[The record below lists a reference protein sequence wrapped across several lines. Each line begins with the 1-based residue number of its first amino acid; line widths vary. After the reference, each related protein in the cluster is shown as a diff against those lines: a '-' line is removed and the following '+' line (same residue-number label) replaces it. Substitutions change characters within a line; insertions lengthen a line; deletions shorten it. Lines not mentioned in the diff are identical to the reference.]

1 MRLAYMFFVIAI
13 LCALSGMG
21 LGLFMGL
28 ARDHSLMPVH
38 AHGNLLGF
46 VTMFLCGLYYRVEPG
61 AVSRLAY
68 GHFIIAVTGFA
79 LMIGGLA
86 FILLGDRRFLP
97 VAIAGAVLSLLAMVL
112 FLVIVGRRALPAWS
126 APRASGSV
134 VASPV
139 VASPARAGLVAS
151 SDVA

>member
-134 VASPV
+134 VASP
-139 VASPARAGLVAS
+139 ARAGLVAS

>member
-1 MRLAYMFFVIAI
+1 MRLAYLFFVIAI

-21 LGLFMGL
+21 LGLFMGI
-28 ARDHSLMPVH
+28 AHDHSLSPVH

-68 GHFIIAVTGFA
+68 GHFVIAVTGYA
-79 LMIGGLA
+79 LMIGGMVV
-86 FILLGDRRFLP
+86 ILPGDRRFLP
-97 VAIAGAVLSLLAMVL
+97 VAIAGALLSLLAMVL
-112 FLVIVGRRALPAWS
+112 FLVIVGRRALPAWFES
-126 APRASGSV
+126 TATSSV
-134 VASPV
+134 AASPV
-139 VASPARAGLVAS
+139 VASPARVGLVTS

>member
-1 MRLAYMFFVIAI
+1 
-13 LCALSGMG
+13 
-21 LGLFMGL
+21 
-28 ARDHSLMPVH
+28 VH

-68 GHFIIAVTGFA
+68 GHFVISVTGFA
-79 LMIGGLA
+79 LMIGGMA
-86 FILLGDRRFLP
+86 FILLGDRRLLP

-112 FLVIVGRRALPAWS
+112 FLVIVRRRALPAWS
-126 APRASGSV
+126 ASRASGSV
-134 VASPV
+134 VVSPV
-139 VASPARAGLVAS
+139 VASPARAGLVTS

>member
-1 MRLAYMFFVIAI
+1 MRLVYMFFVIAI

-21 LGLFMGL
+21 LGLFMGI
-28 ARDHSLMPVH
+28 AHDHSLMPVH
-38 AHGNLLGF
+38 AHSNLLGF

-68 GHFIIAVTGFA
+68 GHFVIAVTGFA

-97 VAIAGAVLSLLAMVL
+97 VAIAGAVLSLLAMAL
-112 FLVIVGRRALPAWS
+112 FLVIVGRRALPAWFES
-126 APRASGSV
+126 RATGSV
-134 VASPV
+134 VASPSR
-139 VASPARAGLVAS
+139 ASAP
-151 SDVA
+151 

>member
-1 MRLAYMFFVIAI
+1 MRLAYMFLVIAI

-21 LGLFMGL
+21 LGIFMGL
-28 ARDHSLMPVH
+28 ARDHSLAPVH
-38 AHGNLLGF
+38 VHGNLLGF

-68 GHFIIAVTGFA
+68 GHFVISVTGFA

-97 VAIAGAVLSLLAMVL
+97 VAIAGAVLSLLAMAL
-112 FLVIVGRRALPAWS
+112 FLFIVGRYGLAARF
-126 APRASGSV
+126 ASKATGSMA
-134 VASPV
+134 ASPV
-139 VASPARAGLVAS
+139 VASRARASAP
-151 SDVA
+151 

>member
-68 GHFIIAVTGFA
+68 GHFVISVTGFA
-79 LMIGGLA
+79 LMIGGMA
-86 FILLGDRRFLP
+86 FILLGDRRLLP

-126 APRASGSV
+126 ASRASGSV
-134 VASPV
+134 VVSPV
-139 VASPARAGLVAS
+139 VASPARAGLVTS

>member
-1 MRLAYMFFVIAI
+1 MRLAYMFLVIAI

-21 LGLFMGL
+21 LGLFMGI
-28 ARDHSLMPVH
+28 AHDHSLAPVH
-38 AHGNLLGF
+38 VHGNLLGF

-68 GHFIIAVTGFA
+68 GHFVIAVTGYV

-86 FILLGDRRFLP
+86 VILLGDRRFLP
-97 VAIAGAVLSLLAMVL
+97 VAIAGAVLSLLAMAL

-126 APRASGSV
+126 LSRSTRSV

-139 VASPARAGLVAS
+139 VASSGRAGAP
-151 SDVA
+151 